1 MALKDMNDALFPKKK
16 CKLKIIMIYH
26 FSPIRLASVK
36 KPRHGGNSILV
47 YNVRGHLKC
56 CSLRGG
62 QFGNNESLSRCA
74 LCSSNSACK
83 NLSYRYTYTSTQR
96 YM

>member
-47 YNVRGHLKC
+47 QC
-56 CSLRGG
+56 
-62 QFGNNESLSRCA
+62 
-74 LCSSNSACK
+74 
-83 NLSYRYTYTSTQR
+83 
-96 YM
+96 